1 MLEEINLINKLLEN
15 TIFHKCKSEGINK
28 KGDIIIIINIGITP
42 PPPGGG
48 NTLDIMHG
56 YQSPDRVDFGGLAT
70 NPFREEMG
78 VGLIW

>member
-42 PPPGGG
+42 PPPPRAGVTPLISCTG
-48 NTLDIMHG
+48 
-56 YQSPDRVDFGGLAT
+56 T
-70 NPFREEMG
+70 NRRIGWILEVWRLTRSG
-78 VGLIW
+78 KRWVWV